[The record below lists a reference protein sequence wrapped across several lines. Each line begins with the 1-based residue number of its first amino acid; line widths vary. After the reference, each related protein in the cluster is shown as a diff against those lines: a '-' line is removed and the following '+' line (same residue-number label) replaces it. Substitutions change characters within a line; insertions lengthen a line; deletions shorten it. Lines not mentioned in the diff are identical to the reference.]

1 MPNPGHPPAITDY
14 AKRNAQLPQVRGA
27 HAGHRSPPRPTG
39 RPVMRATKG
48 CPATNLRFPGV
59 RLSRPSTAA
68 RDKRR
73 DIIVHFRVL
82 PILVLPILTTGSTH
96 LLEQELGAATRDRT
110 FCDVWGKLGCGCQL
124 Y

>member
-1 MPNPGHPPAITDY
+1 
-14 AKRNAQLPQVRGA
+14 
-27 HAGHRSPPRPTG
+27 
-39 RPVMRATKG
+39 MRATKG

-110 FCDVWGKLGCGCQL
+110 FCDVWGQWGCWGQL
-124 Y
+124 DYS

>member
-27 HAGHRSPPRPTG
+27 HAGDLSPPRPRG

-82 PILVLPILTTGSTH
+82 PILVLPILTRSEERRVGKEGRSP
-96 LLEQELGAATRDRT
+96 GA
-110 FCDVWGKLGCGCQL
+110 
-124 Y
+124 

>member
-1 MPNPGHPPAITDY
+1 
-14 AKRNAQLPQVRGA
+14 
-27 HAGHRSPPRPTG
+27 
-39 RPVMRATKG
+39 MRATKG

-110 FCDVWGKLGCGCQL
+110 FCDVWGQLGCWCQL
-124 Y
+124 DYS